1 MSDDADIAPFS
12 VFVLEHRNGQ
22 FNAEVAGRLAEVV
35 RKVEETGKKGTV
47 SIKLTIEP
55 VGHASGQVVIVDQV
69 DNRPPRELTGSIWF
83 TDANGGVSRRDP
95 NQITFPDVDRETG
108 EIRD

>member
-1 MSDDADIAPFS
+1 MSNDADIAPFS

-22 FNAEVAGRLAEVV
+22 FNAEVAARLAEVV

-47 SIKLTIEP
+47 TVKLTVEP
-55 VGHASGQVVIVDQV
+55 IGTHTGQVVIVDQV

-83 TDANGGVSRRDP
+83 TDPNGGVSRRDP
-95 NQITFPDVDRETG
+95 NQSPLAFDHETG

>member
-1 MSDDADIAPFS
+1 
-12 VFVLEHRNGQ
+12 VFVIEHRNGQ

-47 SIKLTIEP
+47 TVKLTIEP
-55 VGHASGQVVIVDQV
+55 IGTRTGQVVIVDQV

-95 NQITFPDVDRETG
+95 NQSPLPQFDSETG
-108 EIRD
+108 EIQ